1 MKKIFNLL
9 FEFSSCAALRR
20 GAELLRDCVKS
31 VRDNAAV
38 YFTSLTLAARKERE
52 FGDKLAATAGLA
64 ETLKLK
70 LYPFSQSICSL
81 QAPSVQTLE
90 PIQ

>member
-52 FGDKLAATAGLA
+52 SA
-64 ETLKLK
+64 EAWERESLLREV
-70 LYPFSQSICSL
+70 QSSRACELESL
-81 QAPSVQTLE
+81 
-90 PIQ
+90 